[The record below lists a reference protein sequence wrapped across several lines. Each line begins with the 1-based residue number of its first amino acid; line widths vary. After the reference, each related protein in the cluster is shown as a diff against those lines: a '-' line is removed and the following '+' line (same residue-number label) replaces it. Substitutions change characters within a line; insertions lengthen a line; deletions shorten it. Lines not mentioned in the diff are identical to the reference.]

1 MKAGLRQVKT
11 ANVTSPSQ
19 TDPASDRRLALKAV
33 LDWWREAGVD
43 HAYGD
48 EPRAWLAE
56 PAAPEVAATAE
67 SPSGAPR
74 QAQPIAPPRPI
85 HAPAPFAPAAPS
97 AITPIAGLDAL
108 PANLADFRAW
118 WLSEPTLDHGQVAGR
133 VAPRGTRHAALMV
146 LVDHPEAEDR
156 ERLLSGPQG
165 RLLDAMLRA
174 MGLAGSGVAGDAVYV
189 AACLPRHMPLPD
201 WAALDAAGLGQV
213 VRHHIALVQ
222 PQRLLVFGRHI
233 LPLLGHD
240 PAKSAE
246 PLRCFNH
253 EGVTVPLL
261 SARSLAALADKPRM
275 KARLWQEW
283 LDWTQ
288 QEPA

>member
-1 MKAGLRQVKT
+1 M
-11 ANVTSPSQ
+11 TSPSQ
-19 TDPASDRRLALKAV
+19 TDPASDPRLALKAV

-56 PAAPEVAATAE
+56 LPAPEVAAN
-67 SPSGAPR
+67 PSGT
-74 QAQPIAPPRPI
+74 AQPEQRAAPPLPAY
-85 HAPAPFAPAAPS
+85 APPVFAPAGPPAG
-97 AITPIAGLDAL
+97 AQIARLDAL

-133 VAPRGTRHAALMV
+133 VPPRGTRHAALMV

-201 WAALDAAGLGQV
+201 WAALEAAGLGQV

-253 EGVTVPLL
+253 QGVTVPLL

-288 QEPA
+288 REPA